1 LDFACLIID
10 RLNHASAWDVT
21 SCGPSLRE
29 KVIDVLRRLSKSALS
44 FQVHPGRGNPITLG
58 IENRDPITAVALV
71 VKYKFVSVKELGLLA
86 REWRNSPATRSTS
99 FVSESFGHFACS
111 LRKPSRALRSA
122 NSESDIA
129 ISASQT
135 I

>member
-10 RLNHASAWDVT
+10 RLNLASAWDVT

-29 KVIDVLRRLSKSALS
+29 KVVDVLRRLSKSALS

-71 VKYKFVSVKELGLLA
+71 VKYKFVSVIAVRAGCHLDANE
-86 REWRNSPATRSTS
+86 RIPTPA
-99 FVSESFGHFACS
+99 GAC
-111 LRKPSRALRSA
+111 A
-122 NSESDIA
+122 
-129 ISASQT
+129 
-135 I
+135 